1 MKYEFKILYSPI
13 KWISCLILVI
23 LIPLVMYVPTYFD
36 FVNVSSIY
44 MPFVGIVL
52 FSDINLLYKE
62 SHTEEIMYLTNKKP
76 IKFFVERYLITVAL
90 LIIFVISIINAIAI
104 VIGGCLF
111 VSAISMTISTIFS
124 NVYIGYG
131 FSGIFWLYWNINCQT
146 ESIINPFP
154 FIANPTFYEKH
165 LVLIYIITVG
175 LILVNCFLCTRSPF
189 YFGDKIRKC
198 FYR

>member
-76 IKFFVERYLITVAL
+76 IKFFCRT
-90 LIIFVISIINAIAI
+90 IFDYSGTSHYFCYCRKYHLSDNT
-104 VIGGCLF
+104 
-111 VSAISMTISTIFS
+111 AISR
-124 NVYIGYG
+124 
-131 FSGIFWLYWNINCQT
+131 
-146 ESIINPFP
+146 
-154 FIANPTFYEKH
+154 
-165 LVLIYIITVG
+165 
-175 LILVNCFLCTRSPF
+175 RSV
-189 YFGDKIRKC
+189 C
-198 FYR
+198 